1 MLLNSKRFGLLIED
15 IVKTKKISY
24 MDAVLHYCENNNLD
38 TGSINTLINKSLKEK
53 LKLEAENLNLI
64 QKSDTGKLPIWT
76 VMKLTN
82 YILQLTP

>member
-24 MDAVLHYCENNNLD
+24 MDAVLHYCENNDLD

-64 QKSDTGKLPIWT
+64 QKSDTGKLPI
-76 VMKLTN
+76 
-82 YILQLTP
+82 